1 MVWICTDPDNN
12 QWGRKLG
19 DKLYEFK
26 QDAKYPDGTITHEQ
40 IEINLNDYSD
50 EEINNHLSPYSWSIE
65 KLKNETNLADAEWL
79 MAECIFEQTV

>member
-1 MVWICTDPDNN
+1 MEWICTDPDNN

-19 DKLYEFK
+19 DKRYEFK
-26 QDAKYPDGTITHEQ
+26 QDTKYPNGTTTHEQ

-50 EEINNHLSPYSWSIE
+50 DEINNHLAPFSWSIE

-79 MAECIFEQTV
+79 MAECIFEQTI